1 MTKIIGL
8 KELRLNTESYI
19 AQVKKGVSF
28 IVVKRSEPVFKISP
42 YQFEEIDLKDDGPGW
57 KKMIDFR
64 KLTGN
69 KNGIDAQKLIDI
81 LEKINKDEQNRKVSR

>member
-28 IVVKRSEPVFKISP
+28 IVVKRSEPVFMISP

-57 KKMIDFR
+57 KTMIDFK

-69 KNGIDAQKLIDI
+69 KNGINIDKLIY
-81 LEKINKDEQNRKVSR
+81 LLKKIENEQDRKVSK

>member
-19 AQVKKGVSF
+19 AQVKKGSSF

-42 YQFEEIDLKDDGPGW
+42 YKFEEVDFKDDGLGW
-57 KKMIDFR
+57 KNMIDF
-64 KLTGN
+64 KKITGG
-69 KNGIDAQKLIDI
+69 KNGIDAQKLIDL
-81 LEKINKDEQNRKVSR
+81 LEKIKKNE